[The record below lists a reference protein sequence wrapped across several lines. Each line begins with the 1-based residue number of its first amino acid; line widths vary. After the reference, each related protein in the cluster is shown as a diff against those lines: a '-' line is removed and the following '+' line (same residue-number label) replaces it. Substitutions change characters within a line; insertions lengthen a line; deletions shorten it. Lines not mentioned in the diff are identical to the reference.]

1 MHAQAALPDCV
12 AFYPRVSKRRS
23 NRGLKEAVG
32 LGSPSYLS
40 SKEWRIVKEAG
51 SGRDG
56 HRRGLVGQVSHSKV
70 GAIQVE

>member
-1 MHAQAALPDCV
+1 M
-12 AFYPRVSKRRS
+12 
-23 NRGLKEAVG
+23 
-32 LGSPSYLS
+32 GSPSYLS